1 MQEKL
6 AVGTQPK
13 RNDTM
18 PTMLFRFFEDQTG
31 AVTVD
36 WVVLTAGIVGLGILV
51 MVPIGYSTGNSADS
65 VGSLIASQPVGYTST
80 P

>member
-1 MQEKL
+1 MHRKL
-6 AVGTQPK
+6 IIFC
-13 RNDTM
+13 D
-18 PTMLFRFFEDQTG
+18 DQSG

-65 VGSLIASQPVGYTST
+65 VGSLIATQPVGYSST

>member
-1 MQEKL
+1 MLSK
-6 AVGTQPK
+6 
-13 RNDTM
+13 
-18 PTMLFRFFEDQTG
+18 LFRFLEDQTG

-51 MVPIGYSTGNSADS
+51 MVPIGYSTGNSANS
-65 VGSLIASQPVGYTST
+65 VGTFIATQPVGYVST

>member
-1 MQEKL
+1 MHQK
-6 AVGTQPK
+6 
-13 RNDTM
+13 
-18 PTMLFRFFEDQTG
+18 LFRFCGDQSG

-65 VGSLIASQPVGYTST
+65 VGALIATQPVGYTST